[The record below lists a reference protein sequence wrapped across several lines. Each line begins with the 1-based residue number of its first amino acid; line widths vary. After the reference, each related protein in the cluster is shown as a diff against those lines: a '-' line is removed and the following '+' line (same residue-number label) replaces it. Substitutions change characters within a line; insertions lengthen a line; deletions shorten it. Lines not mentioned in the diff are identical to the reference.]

1 MIIRAVL
8 VDPGEASRVRLATS
22 LDSLC
27 DVTVAATADDAATAL
42 LQAERVMAQVVI
54 LTGSSATSLPVVCE
68 ALHALES
75 APKILFLDGDADED
89 MLLIAIEAGVD
100 GYTVDTDGVVG
111 VGEAVRSIVRGEA
124 VIPPAM
130 LGSLLRR
137 LIQRRR
143 DAASAADRL
152 VELTRRER
160 EVLSLLVDG
169 LDHQRIAT
177 ALFISPETARTHV
190 QRILRKLDVHS
201 RGEAVALFSQA
212 GLADRLER
220 MVDRS
225 TS

>member
-1 MIIRAVL
+1 MTIRAVV
-8 VDPGEASRVRLATS
+8 VDSAEGSRATLATS
-22 LDSLC
+22 LDRLC
-27 DVTVAATADDAATAL
+27 DVTVAATADDVATAL
-42 LQAERVMAQVVI
+42 LQAKRVTAQVVVI
-54 LTGSSATSLPVVCE
+54 TNSLATSLLAVCE
-68 ALHALES
+68 ALHALEPT
-75 APKILFLDGDADED
+75 PKVLFLDSGADEET
-89 MLLIAIEAGVD
+89 LLHAIEAGVD
-100 GYTVDTDGVVG
+100 GYAVYTDSVVEA
-111 VGEAVRSIVRGEA
+111 GEAVRSIVRGEA

-137 LIQRRR
+137 LIERRR
-143 DAASAADRL
+143 DAANTADRL

-169 LDHQRIAT
+169 LDQHGIAA

-201 RGEAVALFSQA
+201 RAEAVALVSQA

-225 TS
+225 AS